1 MVAQLH
7 LALIMAIDARLLILD
22 EPTLGLDILYRK
34 AFYDSLLNDYFT
46 EDRTIVVTTHQVEEI
61 ENILTDLVFIREGQ
75 LVLDDSMEAVGE
87 RFIELEPSSETL
99 EQARALG
106 PISQRRSLGRHS
118 LLFDGVD
125 REQLEALGQTS
136 RPTVADLFVAFMGER
151 NEEAAA

>member
-75 LVLDDSMEAVGE
+75 LVLDDTMEAVGE
-87 RFIELEPSSETL
+87 RFIELEASSDTL
-99 EQARALG
+99 EQARALN
-106 PISQRRSLGRHS
+106 PISQRRTLGKHR